1 MTVLSKIDQLYA
13 REILSLTFV
22 IVAAISSVMFVFR
35 IFAYADYVFLSG
47 NGIATLI
54 LFIVFLFPQIFK
66 LTIPVSLLLA
76 SVMVTLRM
84 SQDREIEALMSLGA
98 SVRRIVR
105 APSILGILAMFLA
118 MYTGLFLE
126 PISREQLGRFKWMQ
140 TVNGIENFVDSKLDE
155 KTFLTDIFPLEN
167 LDVSLYVEH
176 MKEEKGAFQGVLL
189 SVRNPKSPRNDEM
202 ILVAKEGYIRK
213 EAEGGFP
220 DYVFSARDGRIYQPS
235 APGGGGGLSLG
246 LSADPSA
253 QTTSGNSGDSGQSGA
268 KGDGAVSGAVK
279 RLSNNQ
285 RPGAFLGP
293 LPFEASKQMTE
304 SGNWDVFQFS
314 TIRLSIFSLF
324 RHQTVSRN
332 DDEVEIRTL
341 GPLDYIRELRKRRKS
356 SEWGTNKS
364 YVRDHTYFYESA
376 TVPLTCVFLPVI
388 GICLGISDPRRRPG
402 NAYLGM
408 GLVMFLYFS
417 ILSTCQQLALRFV
430 VPPELTLWLPP
441 LVIALLTIWL
451 VRIRTIYP
459 PAATFREMLALD
471 SRCFVNEAKRQY
483 ARVLRGKSK

>member
-1 MTVLSKIDQLYA
+1 MSKIDQLYA

-22 IVAAISSVMFVFR
+22 IVAAVSSVMFVFR

-54 LFIVFLFPQIFK
+54 LFIVFLFPSIFK

-84 SQDREIEALMSLGA
+84 SQDREVEALMSLGA
-98 SVRRIVR
+98 SVWRIVR
-105 APSILGILAMFLA
+105 APMVLGIIAMFLS

-155 KTFLTDIFPLEN
+155 KTFLTDIFLLEN

-235 APGGGGGLSLG
+235 APGAGGGSLALG
-246 LSADPSA
+246 LSENPSA
-253 QTTSGNSGDSGQSGA
+253 QPSNGSKGGD
-268 KGDGAVSGAVK
+268 AVSGSVK
-279 RLSNNQ
+279 KLSNSQ
-285 RPGAFLGP
+285 RPGAFFGP
-293 LPFEASKQMTE
+293 LPFQASKQMAE

-314 TIRLSIFSLF
+314 SIRLSIFSLF
-324 RHQTVSRN
+324 RHQTVSRS

-356 SEWGTNKS
+356 PDWGSNQR

-376 TVPLTCVFLPVI
+376 TVPLTCVFLPII

-459 PAATFREMLALD
+459 PAATFREMLVLD

-483 ARVLRGKSK
+483 ARVLQSKSK

>member
-1 MTVLSKIDQLYA
+1 MSKIDQLYA

-22 IVAAISSVMFVFR
+22 IVAAISSVMFIFR

-47 NGIATLI
+47 NGIGTLI

-98 SVRRIVR
+98 SVWRIVR
-105 APSILGILAMFLA
+105 APSILGIFAMFLA
-118 MYTGLFLE
+118 IYTGLFLE

-140 TVNGIENFVDSKLDE
+140 TVNGIENFVDSKLAE

-167 LDVSLYVEH
+167 LDVSLYVDQ

-189 SVRNPKSPRNDEM
+189 SVRNPKSLRNDEM

-213 EAEGGFP
+213 EADGGFP

-235 APGGGGGLSLG
+235 APGGGGGGLSLG
-246 LSADPSA
+246 LSADPS
-253 QTTSGNSGDSGQSGA
+253 GQNKNGG
-268 KGDGAVSGAVK
+268 KRDGAISGSVQRVSTGQK
-279 RLSNNQ
+279 
-285 RPGAFLGP
+285 PGAFLGP
-293 LPFEASKQMTE
+293 LPFEASKQMAE

-314 TIRLSIFSLF
+314 SIRLSIFSLF
-324 RHQTVSRN
+324 RHQTVSRS

-402 NAYLGM
+402 NAYLGL

-483 ARVLRGKSK
+483 ARLQRGKSR